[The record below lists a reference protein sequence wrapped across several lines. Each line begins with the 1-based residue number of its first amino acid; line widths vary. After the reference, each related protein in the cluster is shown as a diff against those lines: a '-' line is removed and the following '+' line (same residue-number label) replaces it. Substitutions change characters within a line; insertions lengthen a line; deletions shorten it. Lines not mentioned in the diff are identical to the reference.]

1 MVEEVLALVGRIGRL
16 MEIDQTTLIKLEDVP
31 SEVIEQ
37 IIRWRHST
45 DVMNVSCLVREVAC
59 NNSF

>member
-16 MEIDQTTLIKLEDVP
+16 MEIDQSTLIKLEDVP

-37 IIRWRHST
+37 IIR
-45 DVMNVSCLVREVAC
+45 
-59 NNSF
+59 